1 MNAARVERRTVVV
14 HTKLAG
20 HIARVTAAR
29 AGENGVQIMT
39 MGQLAARL
47 AGGLLHPVDLDALH
61 DALREALLAVAMGE
75 LEPIKNLP
83 GMVRAAANTLNKVW
97 RAGIELSAGQHP
109 RLQALH
115 VLEEDV
121 LRRLPPSMKRPKE
134 LVELACKRLAYAKA
148 ALGPVEIHGHSEMS
162 PCWRPLLGK
171 LAETLPVTWIAGPR
185 HVPDWLRKIKVEV
198 RTENTKFPK
207 PGLYSCANPQHEAVE
222 AFRWMRALLA
232 SGTPPEE
239 IAIVA
244 ASPADFDDHILAL
257 SREANIPVHFVHGIN
272 AVTQRDGQSAAALA
286 ETIVKGISQERV
298 RRLFALLHG
307 SSPVLR
313 DLPPEW
319 MRILPADA
327 PLTTVE
333 RWEQALARSA
343 LADWPDGVDRSAAVL
358 EVLRLVAKGPQAAA
372 EIGEKLLRGVPLA
385 LWRRALDDGPAE
397 ALPVTLTRQHLD
409 DGLEPAS
416 NVIWTSAATL
426 ASSPRAYVRLLA
438 LNAGRWP
445 RRISEDPLIP
455 DHVLPI
461 DQLDPLPA
469 ADGDKRDFA
478 TIIAMA
484 QSATISY
491 SRRDVEGR
499 LLGRSPLISAFDEI
513 YLGRARIPEHAASEA
528 DRLLARPAEFRS
540 MPVAVSG
547 STCWRDWYRSDITAH
562 DGLVGRT
569 HPRLQK
575 VFDRPLSATS
585 LRLLLRDPI
594 RFTWRYALG
603 WKQPEEADEPLRVD
617 GLAFGNLVHGLLRTA
632 VDVLEAAGGLA
643 AASSAQIDH
652 AIERALASTITEW
665 EREQPV
671 PPGVIWRNA
680 IERTR
685 QTSLA
690 ALRYPL
696 QAFNGQKSWTEI
708 PFGTGEDG
716 GGRDLPWR
724 PGRPVEIPG
733 TGIRIQGHIDRLDLS
748 ADGTRARVLDY
759 KTGKLNKD
767 MADVVIDG
775 GGELQRCLYAFA
787 VKTML
792 AGKVKVEA
800 ALFYPGA
807 PDGEQALFPLGN
819 LDTVLKKLAAAIAL
833 ARETVAAG
841 IGVPGTD
848 ADNRYNDFAFALPAS
863 PSYLSRKLPLA
874 RERLGQA
881 ANIWDEP

>member
-1 MNAARVERRTVVV
+1 MNAARAERRTVVV

-20 HIARVTAAR
+20 HMARVAAAR

-47 AGGLLHPVDLDALH
+47 ASGLLRPVDP
-61 DALREALLAVAMGE
+61 DALREALREALPAVAMGE

-83 GMVRAAANTLNKVW
+83 GMVRAAVNTLDKVW
-97 RAGIELSAGQHP
+97 RAGIELSAGKYP

-115 VLEEDV
+115 ALEEDV
-121 LRRLPPSMKRPKE
+121 LRRLPPSMKRPME
-134 LVELACKRLAYAKA
+134 LVELACKRIAYAKA
-148 ALGPVEIHGHSEMS
+148 VLGPVEIHGHSEMS

-185 HVPDWLRKIKVEV
+185 HVPDWLREMKVEV
-198 RTENTKFPK
+198 RAEIKEVSK

-239 IAIVA
+239 IAITA
-244 ASPADFDDHILAL
+244 ASPADFDDHVLAL
-257 SREANIPVHFVHGIN
+257 SREANIPVHFVHGIS
-272 AVTQRDGQSAAALA
+272 AVTERDGQTTAALA

-298 RRLFALLHG
+298 RRLFALLQV
-307 SSPVLR
+307 SSPALR

-327 PLTTVE
+327 PLTAVE
-333 RWEQALARSA
+333 RWEQAFARSVP
-343 LADWPDGVDRSAAVL
+343 ADWPDGIDRSAAVL
-358 EVLRLVAKGPQAAA
+358 EVLRLLAKGSQAAD
-372 EIGEKLLRGVPLA
+372 EIGEKLLSGVPLT

-397 ALPVTLTRQHLD
+397 ALPVTLTRQHVD

-416 NVIWTSAATL
+416 NVIWASAVTL
-426 ASSPRAYVRLLA
+426 ASSPRAHVRLLA

-445 RRISEDPLIP
+445 RRISEDRLIP

-461 DQLDPLPA
+461 DELDPLPV

-484 QSATISY
+484 KSATISY

-499 LLGRSPLISAFDEI
+499 LLGRSPLISDFDEI

-528 DRLLARPAEFRS
+528 DRLLARPTEFRT

-547 STCWRDWYRSDITAH
+547 LACWRDWYRSEITAH
-562 DGLVGRT
+562 DGLIGRT

-575 VFDRPLSATS
+575 VFERPLSATS
-585 LRLLLRDPI
+585 LKVLLRDPI

-632 VDVLEAAGGLA
+632 VDALEAAGGLA
-643 AASSAQIDH
+643 AASPAQVDD
-652 AIERALASTITEW
+652 AVERALESTVTEW
-665 EREQPV
+665 ENEQPV
-671 PPGVIWRNA
+671 PPSVIWRNA
-680 IERTR
+680 IERMR

-690 ALRYPL
+690 ALRHPL

-716 GGRDLPWR
+716 GVRDLPWR
-724 PGRPVEIPG
+724 PDRPVEIPR

-748 ADGTRARVLDY
+748 ADKTRARVLDY

-767 MADVVIDG
+767 MAQVVING

-787 VKTML
+787 VKTLL
-792 AGKVKVEA
+792 ARKVKIEA

-819 LDTVLKKLAAAIAL
+819 LDTVLEKLAAAIAL
-833 ARETVAAG
+833 ARETVASG
-841 IGVPGTD
+841 IAVPGTD

-863 PSYLSRKLPLA
+863 PSYLPRKLPLA

-881 ANIWDEP
+881 ADIWDEP